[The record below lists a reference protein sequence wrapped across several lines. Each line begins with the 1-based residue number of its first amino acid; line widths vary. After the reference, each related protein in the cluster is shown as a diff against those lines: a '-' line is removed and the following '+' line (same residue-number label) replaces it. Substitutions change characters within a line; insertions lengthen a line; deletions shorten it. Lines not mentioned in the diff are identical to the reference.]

1 MTLLFSM
8 DAYEQVADAY
18 LAGLEQRAA
27 SNGALEGV
35 ASVAS
40 FFISRID
47 SAVDAL
53 IAERFGGATNARQ
66 RAVLRSLQGKVAI
79 ANAKLT
85 YQRYRE
91 LFNGPRWRALARR
104 GAQTQRLLWASTG
117 TKDAS
122 YRDVRYVEE
131 LIGPDTVNTMP
142 PATLAAFRDHGRP
155 RASLWEDLEGAFDT
169 LATLA
174 DAGISLQ
181 EVTDKLLAE
190 GVQLFSDA
198 FDKLLGA
205 VGKRAGN
212 ASAAKINQQNLDCC
226 PSRSHWQTLE
236 AIGDWRTNGKVRR
249 LWARDAS
256 LWTGADEGQWLGW
269 LGITNG
275 QIAHIER
282 LKSIAEAAKSEG
294 FSHALLLGMGGSS
307 LGPEVMRTT
316 FGKIAGF
323 PELHVLDSTDPMQV
337 RAVESRIDLERTLF
351 IVSSKSGNTLEPN
364 IFKDYFF
371 ERVRRRLGKRA
382 AGNHFIAITDPGS
395 KIHRI
400 AESEGFRRVFFGAP
414 AIRGRYSVLSDFGLV
429 PAAIMGVDVP
439 KLLDRTEEMVQA
451 CMPSVPIDENP
462 GVMLGLILGTA
473 HNQGRNKLTLIV
485 SPGIGDLGAW
495 LEQLVAESTG
505 KAGKGIH
512 YGRSGIARRSRGL
525 RQ

>member
-1 MTLLFSM
+1 M
-8 DAYEQVADAY
+8 
-18 LAGLEQRAA
+18 
-27 SNGALEGV
+27 
-35 ASVAS
+35 
-40 FFISRID
+40 
-47 SAVDAL
+47 
-53 IAERFGGATNARQ
+53 
-66 RAVLRSLQGKVAI
+66 
-79 ANAKLT
+79 
-85 YQRYRE
+85 
-91 LFNGPRWRALARR
+91 
-104 GAQTQRLLWASTG
+104 LWASTG

-155 RASLWEDLEGAFDT
+155 RASLWEDLEGAFYT
-169 LATLA
+169 LSTLA

-205 VGKRAGN
+205 VGKRAGK
-212 ASAAKINQQNLDCC
+212 ASAAKINQQNSLLPELARVGRARR
-226 PSRSHWQTLE
+226 PSG
-236 AIGDWRTNGKVRR
+236 IGARIGKVHR

-256 LWTGADEGQWLGW
+256 LWTGADEGEWLGW

-275 QIAHIER
+275 QIAHLER
-282 LKSIAEAAKSEG
+282 LKSIAAAAKSEG

-307 LGPEVMRTT
+307 LGPEVIRTT
-316 FGKIAGF
+316 FGRIAGF

-371 ERVRRRLGKRA
+371 ERVRRRLGKRVA
-382 AGNHFIAITDPGS
+382 ANHFIAITDAGS
-395 KIHRI
+395 KIHRV

-462 GVMLGLILGTA
+462 A
-473 HNQGRNKLTLIV
+473 
-485 SPGIGDLGAW
+485 SCSA
-495 LEQLVAESTG
+495 
-505 KAGKGIH
+505 
-512 YGRSGIARRSRGL
+512 
-525 RQ
+525 

>member
-1 MTLLFSM
+1 MESPLKALQHHGQSVWLDYIRRSLITSGELERLIEDDGLRGVTSNPAIFEKAMTGSGDYHDMLASPEARAFDAKGLYERIAVRDIQDAADLLLPVYRETMRRDGYVSLEVSPKLAHDTRGTLEEAYRLWKAVARPNAMIKVPATPEGIPAIRQLIDEGINVNVTLLFSM

-212 ASAAKINQQNLDCC
+212 ASAAKINQQT
-226 PSRSHWQTLE
+226 STLPE
-236 AIGDWRTNGKVRR
+236 SLA
-249 LWARDAS
+249 LADA
-256 LWTGADEGQWLGW
+256 
-269 LGITNG
+269 
-275 QIAHIER
+275 
-282 LKSIAEAAKSEG
+282 
-294 FSHALLLGMGGSS
+294 GG
-307 LGPEVMRTT
+307 
-316 FGKIAGF
+316 
-323 PELHVLDSTDPMQV
+323 H
-337 RAVESRIDLERTLF
+337 
-351 IVSSKSGNTLEPN
+351 
-364 IFKDYFF
+364 
-371 ERVRRRLGKRA
+371 
-382 AGNHFIAITDPGS
+382 
-395 KIHRI
+395 
-400 AESEGFRRVFFGAP
+400 
-414 AIRGRYSVLSDFGLV
+414 
-429 PAAIMGVDVP
+429 
-439 KLLDRTEEMVQA
+439 
-451 CMPSVPIDENP
+451 
-462 GVMLGLILGTA
+462 
-473 HNQGRNKLTLIV
+473 
-485 SPGIGDLGAW
+485 
-495 LEQLVAESTG
+495 
-505 KAGKGIH
+505 
-512 YGRSGIARRSRGL
+512 RGL
-525 RQ
+525 AHKR